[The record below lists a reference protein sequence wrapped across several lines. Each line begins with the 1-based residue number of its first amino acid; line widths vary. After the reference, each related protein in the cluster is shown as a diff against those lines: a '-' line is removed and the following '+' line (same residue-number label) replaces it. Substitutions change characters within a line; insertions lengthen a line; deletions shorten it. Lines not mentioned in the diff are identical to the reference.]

1 MANDNNPG
9 PTLENQINRRQL
21 LKSTGGVTVATF
33 LVGCTG
39 GDGDGDGDGGT
50 SPTTAD
56 EDDDMETPNTTA
68 ETAEPGE
75 KVGTQTIEVGQL
87 TYFTDL
93 AQEMKNQWSE
103 IGVDFEVKSSTWG
116 PYVPRI
122 YVDNEFTDTAHSPW
136 GSSPDRIDPNF
147 HLSTY
152 TSDSSLNISG
162 YENPEYDEVFST
174 QQAAYD
180 EEARNEA
187 IKQLQTILRE
197 DLPEIVIN
205 WPKATL
211 PVNTGLWDI
220 EPTTFIGA
228 RTTGTMTVLT
238 AEPKGDVSRLVV
250 GAQQE
255 LTAPNPLAPGSN
267 DVQYL
272 FKLAYD
278 TPRRVGLDGNPRDWA
293 VDQFEA
299 VDDST
304 LDMTLKEGQE
314 FHDGEP
320 LTAEDLKFTFDFLTE
335 YSFPKFDPFL
345 SGVTGAEKQ
354 TDLTVRVSLESPNVA
369 FLSSAM
375 TFMNILPKHI
385 WETVPDEVDKPVN
398 YNMPVEEMVGSGPL
412 QITEKTTEELQM
424 EAYDNHFYDLPYD
437 EFVFVNRASTEAI
450 RADFVEQNIH
460 MTTSSPSPSVTN
472 SLAERDHISK
482 SVAPSVLQ
490 MKFSFDL
497 SDRPYDDVAF
507 RRALLA
513 ATDATKVSQLFFDGE
528 ANEADGTLIH
538 PEHEWGRDDLE
549 PVGTADVEGA
559 KQVLRD
565 AGYTYQ
571 NGDLHFPS

>member
-1 MANDNNPG
+1 M
-9 PTLENQINRRQL
+9 
-21 LKSTGGVTVATF
+21 TVVSF

-39 GDGDGDGDGGT
+39 GPQDGDDGGT
-50 SPTTAD
+50 SPTDSDGTDAP
-56 EDDDMETPNTTA
+56 ETTA
-68 ETAEPGE
+68 QPAEPGE
-75 KVGTQTIEVGQL
+75 PVGTQTIEAGQL
-87 TYFTDL
+87 TYFPDL
-93 AQEMKNQWSE
+93 AQEMKKQWGQ
-103 IGVDFEVKSSTWG
+103 IGVDFEVETSTWG

-122 YVDNEFTDTAHSPW
+122 YVDNEFTDIAHSPW

-152 TSDSSLNISG
+152 TSDSSLNIAG
-162 YENPEYDEVFST
+162 YENAEYDEVFEQ

-180 EEARNEA
+180 EAERNEH
-187 IKQLQTILRE
+187 IKQLQTMLRE

-211 PVNTGLWDI
+211 PINTGLWDI

-238 AEPKGDVSRLVV
+238 AEPKGDTQRLVV

-278 TPRRVGLDGNPRDWA
+278 TPSRVGLDGNPQNWA
-293 VDQFEA
+293 VEEYEA

-304 LDMTLKEGQE
+304 IDMTLREDQQ

-335 YSFPKFDPFL
+335 YSFPKYDPFL
-345 SGVTGAEKQ
+345 SGVTGAEEQ
-354 TDLTVRVSLESPNVA
+354 TDLTVRVSLDAPNVG
-369 FLSSAM
+369 FLASGM

-385 WETVPDEVDKPVN
+385 WETVPDQVDKPVN
-398 YNMPVEEMVGSGPL
+398 YNMDVDELVGSGPL
-412 QITEKTTEELQM
+412 EITNKTTEELQM
-424 EAYDNHFYDLPYD
+424 VRNDDHFYDLPYE

-472 SLAERDHISK
+472 ELAKKDYISK

-497 SDRPYDDVAF
+497 STQPYDDPAF
-507 RRALLA
+507 RQALLA
-513 ATDATKVSQLFFDGE
+513 ATDATKVSELFFDGE
-528 ANEADGTLIH
+528 ANEADGTIIH
-538 PEHEWGRDDLE
+538 PEHDWGRDDLE
-549 PVGTADVEGA
+549 AVGTADVEGA
-559 KQVLRD
+559 KQILRD
-565 AGYTYQ
+565 AGYTYDD
-571 NGDLHFPS
+571 NGNLRFPS

>member
-1 MANDNNPG
+1 M
-9 PTLENQINRRQL
+9 
-21 LKSTGGVTVATF
+21 TVATL

-39 GDGDGDGDGGT
+39 GDDEGET
-50 SPTTAD
+50 SPSTPGDDGEMDTPGTTRQ
-56 EDDDMETPNTTA
+56 P
-68 ETAEPGE
+68 AEPGE
-75 KVGTQTIEVGQL
+75 QVGTLTIEAGQL
-87 TYFTDL
+87 TYFPDL
-93 AQEMKNQWSE
+93 AQEMKNQWSQ
-103 IGVDFEVKSSTWG
+103 IGVEFEVKTSTWG

-122 YVDNEFTDTAHSPW
+122 YVDNEFTDIAHSPW

-162 YENPEYDEVFST
+162 YENPEYDEIFQN

-180 EEARNEA
+180 EADRDRY
-187 IKQLQTILRE
+187 IGQLQTILRE

-211 PVNTGLWDI
+211 PVNTRLWDI
-220 EPTTFIGA
+220 KPTTFIGA

-238 AEPKGDVSRLVV
+238 AEPQADVQRLVV
-250 GAQQE
+250 GAEQE

-278 TPRRVGLDGNPRDWA
+278 TPSRVGLDGNPQNWA
-293 VDQFEA
+293 VENYEA

-304 LDMTLKEGQE
+304 IDMTLRDGQQ
-314 FHDGEP
+314 FHDGEA

-335 YSFPKFDPFL
+335 YSFPKYDPFL
-345 SGVTGAEKQ
+345 SGVTGVEQQ
-354 TDLTVRVSLESPNVA
+354 TDLTVRVSLDAPNVG
-369 FLSSAM
+369 FLSSGM

-385 WETVPDEVDKPVN
+385 WESVPDQVEEPVN

-412 QITEKTTEELQM
+412 KIENKTTEELQM
-424 EAYDNHFYDLPYD
+424 VRNDDHFYDLPYE

-472 SLAERDHISK
+472 ALAERDYISK

-497 SDRPYDDVAF
+497 ASQPFDDIAF
-507 RRALLA
+507 REALLA
-513 ATDATKVSQLFFDGE
+513 ATDATKISQLFFDGE
-528 ANEADGTLIH
+528 ANEADGTILH
-538 PEHEWGRDDLE
+538 PEHDWGRDDLE
-549 PVGTADVEGA
+549 PVGAADVESA

-565 AGYTYQ
+565 AGYSYD
-571 NGDLHFPS
+571 NDGNLHYPS